1 MFANSIKI
9 ENDSSFLEN
18 IRGVSIESYKIHKDK
33 VVISGQLDVDDDFF
47 RNFKTIARFSFLD
60 RSLQAEEYLTPSD
73 FVFQNL
79 DLIID
84 EVPVSQRILISRN
97 FTVEIP
103 ANPNL
108 SNFSVY
114 ASFVTSID
122 DTNFVNYYN
131 KEISLVWSSE
141 LIRAGVVSDK
151 TYVPL
156 LMDEKYILNQ
166 ISFPPTE
173 QAANTSELFYTL
185 DSDNNFYSAAF
196 FNLKNLFTTKIRF
209 PNLINIP
216 EFFDYF
222 RKNYLFRADA
232 KLSNGS
238 FTAPLNVN
246 QEQNVFVTGE
256 TNNVAFSMSYEN
268 IDTQKFD
275 GGFITVDLHYQE
287 LSVKYIQEV
296 ILPSISEVIRSLK
309 AGITPSSI
317 IDIVQYYK
325 AIKESNSIAN
335 SFERLILFKQVN
347 DQIPISEEDVQTLK
361 QYAAYISSVFIKNI
375 SDVSAYNLFDTKLSI
390 EIEQPVYL
398 RNENAGLNF
407 FEINSNSSF
416 FPTYR
421 LDNFRNLFA
430 REANRLFGSN
440 NITVDDSTLDFNSLN
455 VTFAPSRIFTSNNQI
470 LENSINFS
478 SYDTKEISE
487 DELDLSSFEFS
498 KICSYFDFGKN
509 AGKIAQYDFENLL
522 DRDLFLNGV
531 SIIEES
537 LRQATAA
544 PSTFN
549 IIKKDDSVSYDQFP
563 SGLRDEVCIDSTA
576 RTSTSNVTQQQTSRE
591 IPDNLFNNIVTN
603 NTFVDSNLYA
613 GSYSNV
619 SITNNTPIQVTYPT
633 IQFKDKT
640 NTLFKDTEPVVANG
654 KLFSTFFINFR
665 IIGKIEF
672 LDVLTE
678 GMFSTWKPLT
688 AGSENLPV
696 GKKILCKVSFYK
708 NSEYGIKETTFD
720 AFSIYNRYF
729 YLEAA

>member
-18 IRGVSIESYKIHKDK
+18 IRGVSVDSYKIHKDK

-47 RNFKTIARFSFLD
+47 RNFKTIVRYSFSDL
-60 RSLQAEEYLTPSD
+60 SLQKEEYLTPSQ
-73 FVFQNL
+73 FVFQ
-79 DLIID
+79 DLELLID
-84 EVPVSQRILISRN
+84 EVAISQRILTSKK
-97 FTVEIP
+97 FTVQIP
-103 ANPNL
+103 IQPNL

-122 DTNFVNYYN
+122 DTNFINYYN
-131 KEISLVWSSE
+131 KEISLIWSSE

-151 TYVPL
+151 TYVPI
-156 LMDEKYILNQ
+156 LMDEKYIVNQ
-166 ISFPPTE
+166 IGLPPEE
-173 QAANTSELFYTL
+173 QTINTSELFYTL
-185 DSDNNFYSAAF
+185 DSENNFYSAVF
-196 FNLKNLFTTKIRF
+196 FNLKNLFTKKIRF

-222 RKNYLFRADA
+222 RQNYLLGINA

-238 FTAPLNVN
+238 FTIPLNVN
-246 QEQNVFVTGE
+246 QEQNIFVSGE
-256 TNNVAFSMSYEN
+256 TNSVAFSMSYN
-268 IDTQKFD
+268 NVDTQKFD
-275 GGFITVDLHYQE
+275 SGFITADLNYQE

-296 ILPSISEVIRSLK
+296 ILPFVSESARSLS
-309 AGITPSSI
+309 AGFISSSI
-317 IDIVQYYK
+317 MDIVQYYK
-325 AIKESNSIAN
+325 VIKENNSVSN
-335 SFERLILFKQVN
+335 SFESLIIFKQTN

-375 SDVSAYNLFDTKLSI
+375 SDVSAYNLFDTKLSVL
-390 EIEQPVYL
+390 IEQPIYL
-398 RNENAGLNF
+398 KSENANLNF
-407 FEINSNSSF
+407 FEINSNNSF

-421 LDNFRNLFA
+421 LDNFRSLFT
-430 REANRLFGSN
+430 REVNRLFGSI

-455 VTFAPSRIFTSNNQI
+455 ITFAPSRIFISNNQV
-470 LENSINFS
+470 LENTINFS
-478 SYDTKEISE
+478 SYDTKEITE

-498 KICSYFDFGKN
+498 KVCSYFDFGKDIS
-509 AGKIAQYDFENLL
+509 KVSQYDFQNLL
-522 DRDLFLNGV
+522 DRELFLNGV

-537 LRQATAA
+537 QTQASST

-549 IIKKDDSVSYDQFP
+549 IIKKDDSISYEQFP
-563 SGLRDEVCIDSTA
+563 SGLRDEVCVDSTT
-576 RTSTSNVTQQQTSRE
+576 RISTPNITQQQTSRD
-591 IPDNLFNNIVTN
+591 IPDNLFNNVVTN

-613 GSYSNV
+613 NSYSNV
-619 SITNNTPIQVTYPT
+619 SITNNTPIQVVYPSE
-633 IQFKDKT
+633 QFKNKT
-640 NTLFKDTEPVVANG
+640 NTLFKDVEPVVANG
-654 KLFSTFFINFR
+654 KLFSTFFVNFR
-665 IIGKIEF
+665 VIGKIEF

-688 AGSENLPV
+688 AGNENLPV